1 MSPEFEILAIA
12 IVTAVA
18 AALPGVLL
26 VLRRMALV
34 SDAIS
39 HSILPGIAIAFF
51 LTHDIN
57 SPLLVVAAAA
67 TGVVTVALIEAIN
80 RSRLVPEDAAI
91 GLVFPALFALGVIL
105 ISRYAGD
112 VHLDTDAVLLGE
124 LAFAPFDRLTVGD
137 VDLGP
142 VALWSMGGI
151 LLLNLVFVVVWFKEL
166 KLATVDAGLA
176 AVLGFSPALIHYGLM
191 SIVSVTAV
199 GAFSAVGSILVVAL
213 MIAPPATAYLL
224 VERFGPMLWTSAAVA
239 AAGAVVGSVFA
250 FALDVSIAG
259 SMAAASGVLFAAAL
273 LAAPRRGIVAQ
284 MRRRTAQRLEFGT
297 RMLLVH
303 LLHHEHTPAA
313 RQECHPATLHRHLR
327 WTEGH
332 TRHVVR
338 HAESKG
344 LVDTVGELVALTGA
358 GRDLGQDAVVGEG
371 AVPAVRPA
379 AASVKSRY
387 NEKSGGIE

>member
-1 MSPEFEILAIA
+1 MSPELEILAIA

-18 AALPGVLL
+18 AALPGALL

-39 HSILPGIAIAFF
+39 HAILPGIVIAFF
-51 LTHDIN
+51 LTHDLS

-91 GLVFPALFALGVIL
+91 GLVFPSLFALGVIL

-124 LAFAPFDRLTVGD
+124 LAFAPFDRLIVGG

-151 LLLNLVFVVVWFKEL
+151 LLINLVFIVTWFKEL

-213 MIAPPATAYLL
+213 MIAPPATAYLM

-239 AAGAVVGSVFA
+239 AAGAALGSVFA

-259 SMAAASGVLFAAAL
+259 SMATASGVLFAAAL

-284 MRRRTAQRLEFGT
+284 VRRRAVQRLEFGT

-303 LLHHEHTPAA
+303 LLHHENTPAA
-313 RQECHPATLHRHLR
+313 PQECHPATLHRHLR

-332 TRHVVR
+332 TRQVMR
-338 HAESKG
+338 HATAHGFADMS
-344 LVDTVGELVALTGA
+344 GELLELTES
-358 GRDLGQDAVVGEG
+358 GRDLAQFAVVGDSTVFGSEG
-371 AVPAVRPA
+371 LGSRAARPT
-379 AASVKSRY
+379 KS
-387 NEKSGGIE
+387 

>member
-1 MSPEFEILAIA
+1 MIPELEILVIA
-12 IVTAVA
+12 VLTAVA
-18 AALPGVLL
+18 AAIPGSLL

-39 HSILPGIAIAFF
+39 HAILPGIVIAFF
-51 LTHDIN
+51 LTHDLS

-67 TGVVTVALIEAIN
+67 TGVVTVALIESVK

-124 LAFAPFDRLTVGD
+124 LAFAPFDRLVVGD

-151 LLLNLVFVVVWFKEL
+151 LLLNLGFIGVWFKEL

-176 AVLGFSPALIHYGLM
+176 AALGFSPVLIHYGLM
-191 SIVSVTAV
+191 SMVSMTAV

-224 VERFGPMLWTSAAVA
+224 VERFGVMLWASAAVA
-239 AAGAVVGSVFA
+239 ASGAIIGCGVA

-259 SMAAASGVLFAAAL
+259 SMASASGVLFAAAL
-273 LAAPRRGIVAQ
+273 LAAPQRGIVAQ
-284 MRRRTAQRLEFGT
+284 MRRRAVQRLEFGT

-313 RQECHPATLHRHLR
+313 RRECHPATLHRHMR

-332 TRHVVR
+332 TRHVIR
-338 HAESKG
+338 HAESEG
-344 LVDTVGELVALTGA
+344 LVDTSGELVALTDA
-358 GRDLGQDAVVGEG
+358 GRRLGQHAVVGEIADPLREFSIG
-371 AVPAVRPA
+371 
-379 AASVKSRY
+379 S
-387 NEKSGGIE
+387 

>member
-1 MSPEFEILAIA
+1 MSPELEITVIA

-18 AALPGVLL
+18 SALPGALL

-39 HSILPGIAIAFF
+39 HAILPGIAVAFF
-51 LTHDIN
+51 LTHDLS

-67 TGVVTVALIEAIN
+67 TGVVTVALIEAIS

-124 LAFAPFDRLTVGD
+124 LAFAPFDRLTVGGVD
-137 VDLGP
+137 VGP

-151 LLLNLVFVVVWFKEL
+151 LLLNLIFVVIWFKEL
-166 KLATVDAGLA
+166 KLATVDSELA

-239 AAGAVVGSVFA
+239 AVGAVAGSVVA

-259 SMAAASGVLFAAAL
+259 SMAAASGVLFAGAL
-273 LAAPRRGIVAQ
+273 LAAPQRGVVAQ
-284 MRRRTAQRLEFGT
+284 MRRRAVQRLEFGT

-303 LLHHEHTPAA
+303 LLHHEHTPAE
-313 RQECHPATLHRHLR
+313 RRECHPATLHRHLR
-327 WTEGH
+327 WTEGR
-332 TRHVVR
+332 TRQVIR
-338 HAESKG
+338 HATADG
-344 LVDTVGELVALTGA
+344 LVEVAGDLLVLTEP
-358 GRDLGQDAVVGEG
+358 GRHLAQFAVVGGDPGVRREG
-371 AVPAVRPA
+371 LGAR
-379 AASVKSRY
+379 
-387 NEKSGGIE
+387 E

>member
-1 MSPEFEILAIA
+1 MSPELEILAIA

-18 AALPGVLL
+18 AALPGALL

-51 LTHDIN
+51 LTHDLS

-124 LAFAPFDRLTVGD
+124 LAFAPFDRLTVGG

-142 VALWSMGGI
+142 VSLWSMVGI

-191 SIVSVTAV
+191 SMVSVTAV

-250 FALDVSIAG
+250 FAFDVSIAG

-284 MRRRTAQRLEFGT
+284 MRRRTAQRLDAPPPS
-297 RMLLVH
+297 R
-303 LLHHEHTPAA
+303 A
-313 RQECHPATLHRHLR
+313 HPGRP
-327 WTEGH
+327 
-332 TRHVVR
+332 
-338 HAESKG
+338 
-344 LVDTVGELVALTGA
+344 TGMPP
-358 GRDLGQDAVVGEG
+358 GDASSP
-371 AVPAVRPA
+371 PAVDRGAHPPCGPPCRIEGTGGHGWRACGPHRRRTGPRPGCRRRRGRR
-379 AASVKSRY
+379 S
-387 NEKSGGIE
+387 SGATCRRFGQIPVQ

>member
-1 MSPEFEILAIA
+1 MSPELEILAIA

-18 AALPGVLL
+18 AALPGALL

-39 HSILPGIAIAFF
+39 HAILPGIAIAFF
-51 LTHDIN
+51 LTHDLS

-105 ISRYAGD
+105 ISRYAGG

-124 LAFAPFDRLTVGD
+124 LAFAPFDRLIVRG

-151 LLLNLVFVVVWFKEL
+151 LLINLVFIVTWFKEL

-224 VERFGPMLWTSAAVA
+224 VERFAPMLWTSAAVA
-239 AAGAVVGSVFA
+239 AAGAVLGSVFA

-259 SMAAASGVLFAAAL
+259 SMATASGVLFAAAL

-284 MRRRTAQRLEFGT
+284 VRRRAVQRLEFGT

-303 LLHHEHTPAA
+303 LLHHENTPAA
-313 RQECHPATLHRHLR
+313 PQECHPATLHRHLR

-332 TRHVVR
+332 TRQVMR
-338 HAESKG
+338 HATAHG
-344 LVDTVGELVALTGA
+344 LADMSGELLVLTES
-358 GRDLGQDAVVGEG
+358 GRDLAQFAVVGSETVNREKG
-371 AVPAVRPA
+371 LG
-379 AASVKSRY
+379 SR
-387 NEKSGGIE
+387 G